1 MYFSKFSEYFSKFWV
16 FSEFCDYFSN
26 SIFPHFK
33 YFSRF
38 LQSKLSEDLFLGLTG
53 IFLYFFELFE
63 DFSKI
68 FQNPNLWSILSI
80 FPGLARKK
88 GGNRVPGFPR
98 FFDYAYGVVS
108 WPLVVVFLATTCP
121 NLHSFAQRMGVK
133 NVSFYWACVLLR
145 AKLNLLAFLTFP

>member
-1 MYFSKFSEYFSKFWV
+1 MYFSEFSEYFSKFWV

-80 FPGLARKK
+80 FPDLARKK
-88 GGNRVPGFPR
+88 GGNRVPGFPS

-108 WPLVVVFLATTCP
+108 WPLESWSYFLATTRP
-121 NLHSFAQRMGVK
+121 KFHFFSRDIYGGKKIF
-133 NVSFYWACVLLR
+133 
-145 AKLNLLAFLTFP
+145 FLVFTGPR